1 MHNRLICASQRAE
14 NSRPPAAPIRR
25 YARVAINWPRIVSCG
40 GAPEPVVVLA
50 SHDDA
55 FDPLTGCRKV
65 RSYPAYVTRD
75 LSHDAVGGVTALKL
89 NYHEVIR

>member
-1 MHNRLICASQRAE
+1 
-14 NSRPPAAPIRR
+14 
-25 YARVAINWPRIVSCG
+25 
-40 GAPEPVVVLA
+40 VLA

>member
-1 MHNRLICASQRAE
+1 M
-14 NSRPPAAPIRR
+14 
-25 YARVAINWPRIVSCG
+25 
-40 GAPEPVVVLA
+40 LA

-65 RSYPAYVTRD
+65 RSYPAYVRRD